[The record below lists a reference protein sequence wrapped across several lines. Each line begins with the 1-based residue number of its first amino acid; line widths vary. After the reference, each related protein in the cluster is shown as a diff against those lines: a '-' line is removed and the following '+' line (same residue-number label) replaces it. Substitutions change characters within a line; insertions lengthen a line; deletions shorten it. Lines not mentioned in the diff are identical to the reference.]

1 MEGGDLASIHS
12 PAENNFVASL
22 IQDRPVR
29 GGEKGGDD
37 DHDHHHYQLYHHDH
51 DGQDT
56 WIAGQIREA
65 EGEFSWMDGTP
76 WDFHNWDVGGC
87 TLYGD
92 SWWIVCVQGSRTA
105 RVWVES
111 TTSAC
116 S

>member
-1 MEGGDLASIHS
+1 MDGGDLASIHS

-29 GGEKGGDD
+29 GGEKVGD
-37 DHDHHHYQLYHHDH
+37 DHDHHNHHH
-51 DGQDT
+51 HHHHGQDT

-76 WDFHNWDVGGC
+76 WDFDNWDVGGC
-87 TLYGD
+87 RLKGEIAGD
-92 SWWIVCVQGSRTA
+92 SRECLQGSPTA
-105 RVWVES
+105 RVWVGS